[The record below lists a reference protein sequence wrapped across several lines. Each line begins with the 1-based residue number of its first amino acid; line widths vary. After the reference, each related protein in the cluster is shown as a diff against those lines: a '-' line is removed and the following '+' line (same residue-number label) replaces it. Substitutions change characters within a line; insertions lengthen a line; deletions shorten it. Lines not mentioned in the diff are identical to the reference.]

1 LIAGRSIGR
10 RANREGTRIPARL
23 GTLWN
28 AILALRAKARLR
40 EALERHA
47 ALNDSIKTLIVELAK
62 EPQLTDD
69 EVASA
74 RKVIERVVAD
84 DLELDDQKRLEK
96 GLHQRSKIGEARYI
110 KNLLPISCP

>member
-1 LIAGRSIGR
+1 MLTEYRKLVYGDLQELIG
-10 RANREGTRIPARL
+10 EARL
-23 GTLWN
+23 G
-28 AILALRAKARLR
+28 